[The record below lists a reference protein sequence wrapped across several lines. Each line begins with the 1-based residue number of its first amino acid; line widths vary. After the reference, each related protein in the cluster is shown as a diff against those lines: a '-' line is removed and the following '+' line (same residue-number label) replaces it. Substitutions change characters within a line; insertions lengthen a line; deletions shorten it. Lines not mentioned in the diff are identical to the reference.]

1 MSKTHQRKPQ
11 FASFVP
17 HNTNFFFF
25 FFEAFYQTYH
35 ALLLQP
41 FPAYNANKDQIKTH
55 QLYPF
60 ID

>member
-1 MSKTHQRKPQ
+1 MSETHQSKPT

-17 HNTNFFFF
+17 FNTIFFF
-25 FFEAFYQTYH
+25 FFEAFYQTHY

-41 FPAYNANKDQIKTH
+41 FPAYNANKDQLKTH